1 MVFISSNN
9 VEFNVNEVLP
19 AMNQSIYSETTSERL
34 FMQDTLTVTGE
45 EDFPNS
51 LSASP
56 EKSLRQTENFLIV
69 ASPMKSPEKLR
80 NLENVLEKIKKLK
93 KNDAFEKHFMQNVV
107 LKRRPSLQT
116 HKKEMI
122 KHITELFGD
131 MLDNIDLLNWL

>member
-93 KNDAFEKHFMQNVV
+93 KNDAFEKQFMQNVI
-107 LKRRPSLQT
+107 LKRRTGLQT

-122 KHITELFGD
+122 KHIIELFGD

>member
-19 AMNQSIYSETTSERL
+19 AMNQIIYSVTTSERL
-34 FMQDTLTVTGE
+34 FMQETFTVTGE

-56 EKSLRQTENFLIV
+56 EKSSRQTENFLTV

-80 NLENVLEKIKKLK
+80 NLENQGRTVGG
-93 KNDAFEKHFMQNVV
+93 VV
-107 LKRRPSLQT
+107 GCGRPLLLPSGALLVFL
-116 HKKEMI
+116 I
-122 KHITELFGD
+122 FLNFLF
-131 MLDNIDLLNWL
+131 LD

>member
-19 AMNQSIYSETTSERL
+19 AMNQIIYSVTTSERL
-34 FMQDTLTVTGE
+34 FMQETFTVTGE

-93 KNDAFEKHFMQNVV
+93 KNDAFEKQFMQNVI
-107 LKRRPSLQT
+107 LKRRTGLQT

-122 KHITELFGD
+122 KHIIELFGD
-131 MLDNIDLLNWL
+131 MLDNTDLLNWL

>member
-34 FMQDTLTVTGE
+34 FMQDTSTVTGE

-93 KNDAFEKHFMQNVV
+93 KMMP
-107 LKRRPSLQT
+107 LKNSLC
-116 HKKEMI
+116 KM
-122 KHITELFGD
+122 
-131 MLDNIDLLNWL
+131 

>member
-1 MVFISSNN
+1 MVFTSSNN

-93 KNDAFEKHFMQNVV
+93 KNDAFEKQFMQNVI
-107 LKRRPSLQT
+107 LKRRTGLQT

-122 KHITELFGD
+122 KHIIELFGD

>member
-34 FMQDTLTVTGE
+34 FMQDNLTVTGE

-93 KNDAFEKHFMQNVV
+93 KNDAFEKQFMQNVI
-107 LKRRPSLQT
+107 LKRRTGLQT

-122 KHITELFGD
+122 KHIIELFGD

>member
-107 LKRRPSLQT
+107 LKRRPGLQT

>member
-34 FMQDTLTVTGE
+34 FMQDTSTVTGE

-56 EKSLRQTENFLIV
+56 EKSSRQTENFLTV

-80 NLENVLEKIKKLK
+80 NLENQGRTVGG
-93 KNDAFEKHFMQNVV
+93 VV
-107 LKRRPSLQT
+107 GCGRP
-116 HKKEMI
+116 
-122 KHITELFGD
+122 
-131 MLDNIDLLNWL
+131 LLLPSGALLVFLIFLN